1 MPHDRPCPPLCSGPK
16 AASKPSHQKQ
26 IPAKLTD
33 ATCPK
38 TDGLSLHP
46 TLTGDGDQ
54 KQHAHLYWEYTGQ
67 TAVRM
72 KNWKAYQP
80 KKGEWKLFDLSKDIE
95 EKDDLSAS
103 HPDVL
108 KELIALA
115 KISHQAIKQ
124 GKIFDR
130 ELIQK
135 DRQQAPHGRK
145 PKEK

>member
-1 MPHDRPCPPLCSGPK
+1 
-16 AASKPSHQKQ
+16 
-26 IPAKLTD
+26 
-33 ATCPK
+33 
-38 TDGLSLHP
+38 
-46 TLTGDGDQ
+46 
-54 KQHAHLYWEYTGQ
+54 
-67 TAVRM
+67 M